1 MRRGERD
8 REVFVNAGAQE
19 LGEGKSTEER
29 FAGMPQMKLEEH
41 SLQNEKKEA
50 NYEKI
55 LFPAGAAGGV

>member
-1 MRRGERD
+1 MRERRKHSQD
-8 REVFVNAGAQE
+8 SRR
-19 LGEGKSTEER
+19 KSTEER

-55 LFPAGAAGGV
+55 LFPVGAAGGV